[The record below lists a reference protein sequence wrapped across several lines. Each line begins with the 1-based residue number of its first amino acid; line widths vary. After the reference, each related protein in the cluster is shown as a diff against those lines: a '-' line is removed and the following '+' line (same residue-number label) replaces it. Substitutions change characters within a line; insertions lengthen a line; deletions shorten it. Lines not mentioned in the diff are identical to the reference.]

1 MKFYQL
7 IYKVSLIACVEMV
20 RWMKVLAIG
29 MFTFVNN
36 DVSLE
41 LLPNV
46 NYVVIFNA
54 ILLWGKRIRKNSR
67 S

>member
-1 MKFYQL
+1 
-7 IYKVSLIACVEMV
+7 MV